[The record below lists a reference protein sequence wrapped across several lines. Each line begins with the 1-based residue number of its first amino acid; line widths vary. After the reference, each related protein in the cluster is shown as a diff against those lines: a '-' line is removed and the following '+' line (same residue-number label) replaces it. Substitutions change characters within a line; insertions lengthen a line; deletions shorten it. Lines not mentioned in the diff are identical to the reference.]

1 MFLNVK
7 HLGYLLVRFLF
18 KHIKVENGSATI
30 RQFGNKSHQLLFG
43 DSNPSSRVRYI
54 RYIGKLLFMH
64 YQLADSFLPPQEI
77 ELLSDHH
84 PGYPCTERRLAPERE
99 VGKNLDETVMQYIVR
114 RIHIARIAETYRQH
128 LFGIEGVKFLSG

>member
-30 RQFGNKSHQLLFG
+30 RPISNNSHPFLLG
-43 DSNPSSRVRYI
+43 DSSPSSRVRYI

-77 ELLSDHH
+77 E
-84 PGYPCTERRLAPERE
+84 
-99 VGKNLDETVMQYIVR
+99 
-114 RIHIARIAETYRQH
+114 
-128 LFGIEGVKFLSG
+128 